1 MAGAMFCCAIGITV
15 FATVARGVIGLCM
28 ISQGDNNWCAWTP
41 TYSDCLLF
49 GSMALTYLFLTLLPM
64 IFLIKARKLEK
75 PRVQPVFIGLVEL
88 LVVAVFFLMVYPEWI
103 RPAW

>member
-1 MAGAMFCCAIGITV
+1 
-15 FATVARGVIGLCM
+15 
-28 ISQGDNNWCAWTP
+28 
-41 TYSDCLLF
+41 
-49 GSMALTYLFLTLLPM
+49 MALTYLFLTLLPM